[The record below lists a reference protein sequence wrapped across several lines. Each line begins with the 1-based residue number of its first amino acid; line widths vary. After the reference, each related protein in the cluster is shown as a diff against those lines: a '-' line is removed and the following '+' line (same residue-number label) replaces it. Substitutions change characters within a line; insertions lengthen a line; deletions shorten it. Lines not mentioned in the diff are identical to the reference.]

1 MSQIFKLSD
10 NSKPYNNITKNFV
23 QGGCYEVDLYGDEEG
38 NLHTKRKKDIDS
50 VNNHID
56 QYGYANCFI
65 YSQKEKAIY
74 IGTIISKFKV
84 SDNPFYLTPDIM
96 EKAKSN
102 VDISSH
108 PFYKSKV
115 NWNLVPF
122 KEGTSLYTKYKSL
135 RYRVSAIYKINMSE
149 NF

>member
-1 MSQIFKLSD
+1 MFKLSA
-10 NSKPYNNITKNFV
+10 NSKKYNNITKILV
-23 QGGCYEVDLYGDEEG
+23 QSGCYEVDLYWDEEG
-38 NLHTKRKKDIDS
+38 NLNPRMKKEIDV

-65 YSQKEKAIY
+65 YSQEEKAIY
-74 IGTIISKFKV
+74 IGTITSKFKV
-84 SDNPFYLTPDIM
+84 SVNPFYLTPDIM

-102 VDISSH
+102 EDISSH

-115 NWNLVPF
+115 NWNQDPF
-122 KEGTSLYTKYKSL
+122 KEGTLLYTKYKSL
-135 RYRVSAIYKINMSE
+135 GHRVSAIYKINMPE